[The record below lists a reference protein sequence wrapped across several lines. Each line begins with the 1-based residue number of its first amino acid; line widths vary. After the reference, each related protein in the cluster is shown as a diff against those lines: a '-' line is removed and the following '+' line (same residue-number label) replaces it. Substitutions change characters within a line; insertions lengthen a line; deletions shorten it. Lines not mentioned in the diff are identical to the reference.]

1 MILCDLLRYFYHE
14 TKQILID
21 WEVNTNKSLAVT
33 PNYNSRDP
41 NIFVVT
47 SPEYGNIGDHAICKF
62 MLDYAKTRFP
72 NHRIYE
78 ISDSEFLS
86 TICWLKEN
94 NKKDDY
100 IWLIGGGNF
109 GNLYIFSEWIR
120 RRVIRACKNATII
133 MFPQFIRMG

>member
-78 ISDSEFLS
+78 ISDSEF
-86 TICWLKEN
+86 
-94 NKKDDY
+94 Y
-100 IWLIGGGNF
+100 
-109 GNLYIFSEWIR
+109 
-120 RRVIRACKNATII
+120 
-133 MFPQFIRMG
+133 PQYVG